1 MPMFFWNSLAFS
13 MIQWMLAS
21 WYLVPLSFLNP
32 ALTSGS
38 SWFTYCWSLTWKIL
52 SIILLACEMSARVWD
67 ETPTQGVATECLWA
81 VKGNL
86 VSLSLLEQKNP
97 VHTRTKEKGE
107 VAPQETKPDFPV
119 SVQPCVTW
127 LIDSLSNPLATR
139 LWPMKG
145 LFLYTSY
152 YRLWS
157 FLGL

>member
-1 MPMFFWNSLAFS
+1 MSHTFKCFAYSIMPMYFWNSLAFS

-32 ALTSGS
+32 AWTSGS

-86 VSLSLLEQKNP
+86 VSLSLLEQKKP
-97 VHTRTKEKGE
+97 CPHQDQGERRSSPTRDEARFSCE
-107 VAPQETKPDFPV
+107 CPALCDMAHRFIE
-119 SVQPCVTW
+119 
-127 LIDSLSNPLATR
+127 
-139 LWPMKG
+139 
-145 LFLYTSY
+145 
-152 YRLWS
+152 
-157 FLGL
+157 